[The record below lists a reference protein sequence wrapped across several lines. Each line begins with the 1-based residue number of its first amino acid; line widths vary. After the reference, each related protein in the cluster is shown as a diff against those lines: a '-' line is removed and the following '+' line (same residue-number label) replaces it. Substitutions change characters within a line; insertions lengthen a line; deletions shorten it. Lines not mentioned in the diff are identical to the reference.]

1 MARLALEE
9 HDDIDSASALIY
21 ESAKQCI
28 NAVAGQRGENPGTTR
43 AKVQSL
49 SAIASQTS
57 GDFDLMRGWQAAIGL
72 HFHADRG
79 HLNVQEFYVEW
90 ELAQTF
96 IEEMLIIYSQNEE
109 RQ

>member
-1 MARLALEE
+1 MARLALEQYA
-9 HDDIDSASALIY
+9 DMDSASALIY

-28 NAVAGQRGENPGTTR
+28 NAIASQYGENPGTTR
-43 AKVQSL
+43 AKVQFL
-49 SAIASQTS
+49 STIASRSS
-57 GDFDLMRGWQAAIGL
+57 GSFDLMRGWQAAISL

-79 HLNVQEFYVEW
+79 HLTTQEFYVEW

-109 RQ
+109 R